1 MELTTIKSKLTE
13 FDEQVKVIRGSI
25 NNKRMLAILIDEEGS
40 VEIVTPAEYPIINLV
55 GALELAKLAL
65 YEA

>member
-13 FDEQVKVIRGSI
+13 FDEQVKLIRGAI
-25 NNKRMLAILIDEEGS
+25 DGRRMMAILIDDEGR
-40 VEIVTPAEYPIINLV
+40 VEVVPPGNYPIINLF

-65 YEA
+65 FED